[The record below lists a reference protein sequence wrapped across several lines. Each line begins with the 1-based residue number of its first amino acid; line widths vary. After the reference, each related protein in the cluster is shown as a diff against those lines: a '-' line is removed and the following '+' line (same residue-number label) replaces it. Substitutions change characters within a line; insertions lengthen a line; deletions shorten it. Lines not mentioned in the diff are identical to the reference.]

1 MKKIFWILFVIVVLI
16 LISVGYHKSLNS
28 NDVGSG
34 DNINEPLND
43 QIQGLPT
50 SGEKEVLV
58 ENDTKE
64 LDDDVKNA
72 DKIEETNQAVK
83 EDVSKVSGEA
93 QTEKI
98 ETMAGAYSSYDNKK
112 NAWGF
117 VRKPDSKT
125 PEFYGPHAKVLDDYE
140 GIYIGNTEEPVI
152 YLTFD
157 EGYENGYTGKIL
169 DVLKEK
175 DVTAVFFVTM
185 PYVKQNPELIQRMV
199 DEGMIIGNHTVNH
212 PSMPE
217 VTDDTKLAKEI
228 MDLHNYMLE
237 NYNYEMKYLRPP
249 KGEFSER
256 TVKLSLDLGY
266 RTVLWSAAYDDWDR
280 NNQKGTDYAKKMIY
294 NNLHNGSVMLLH
306 AVSKDNAAVLA
317 DAIDEMRNRGYEL
330 VSLDDFT
337 R

>member
-117 VRKPDSKT
+117 VRKPDGKT

-228 MDLHNYMLE
+228 INLHNYTLE

-256 TVKLSLDLGY
+256 TVKLSWDLGY

>member
-1 MKKIFWILFVIVVLI
+1 MIIRKT
-16 LISVGYHKSLNS
+16 
-28 NDVGSG
+28 
-34 DNINEPLND
+34 P
-43 QIQGLPT
+43 
-50 SGEKEVLV
+50 
-58 ENDTKE
+58 
-64 LDDDVKNA
+64 
-72 DKIEETNQAVK
+72 
-83 EDVSKVSGEA
+83 
-93 QTEKI
+93 
-98 ETMAGAYSSYDNKK
+98 
-112 NAWGF
+112 GF
-117 VRKPDSKT
+117 VRKPDGKT